1 MRDISHIL
9 GRLAGL
15 TQTREGQWKACCPN
29 HLAHTNGD
37 RSKSFSI
44 GIHGDKVVMQCF
56 ANKCS
61 TEDLC
66 ASLGIEMKDLFL
78 DTPQKTKPTVRAYD
92 SIRSAADSVETNLKR
107 EKQNDGIAVTEATQT
122 LHRYTDRVGNDLI
135 TVVRIDYQY
144 RDGASTKKDK
154 TMRPFAFIDGKWY
167 GSLDSFP
174 LRPLYNLPAVISS
187 PSVVVTEGEKAADAL
202 NKIGIIATCSLG
214 GSKSGK
220 QTDWTALAGKHVTI
234 WRDNDDPG
242 LKYSNEIAAIIK
254 AESLRFV
261 VTGIDGSKDDAY
273 DFIKGFSDPALARQS
288 IFELIASAP
297 VKTRTEIISGTF
309 PDPIPLKFLDY
320 ATDKFCELPCPPKI
334 KRYIS
339 KKAKMVGVPEDFVG
353 VFMIVAIGSLLSHR
367 AMPTISDGYSDR
379 TKLWG
384 FLVAPPGTGKTPAM
398 EDILNTLESIENRW
412 IEKNREAEARHEI
425 NQEINQSK
433 MKGLLERAKKERHN
447 DDIIKELTQLKVD
460 TEKNIF
466 KRVRCIVRDA
476 TVEKMQQIM
485 EEVSNCPIWFRDEI
499 ISILRRAD
507 SGSGGDNRQSLLE
520 SYSNKGY
527 TTIERVYKQDKKPR
541 RSSANFSIFGSMQ
554 PDVASEF
561 VSSEVSKNDGML
573 LRFLA
578 VCWPASEDFEAASKS
593 QEFGLSDADE
603 RKEIF
608 DLFMQVFEGDIGV
621 TKAIGEE
628 VPGLPFDKEA
638 AEIFGNWSSWN
649 KDRYTGEKNNLLQNY
664 YSKLSSFL
672 IKLSAIAQM
681 CMTGKAPVTEV
692 AMKIGVRWMEY
703 FESHALKLYLQKTNR
718 HYRKSLELANRIVTD
733 RVETFRI
740 SDLQERLIPEVD
752 NKEDHFNILRILI
765 EMNWIR
771 RESDKVGDSKITKY
785 VVNPKVFAGESIIVS
800 KQENI
805 QQRFS
810 EIKKWD
816 FEEMRMWHRKV
827 MVQVGDVE
835 VNSDFAN
842 WCDDDAISQVHD
854 EIVFDGNGGEIAE
867 SPSEDPESD
876 IPFDFDDRGGWGAL

>member
-9 GRLAGL
+9 CRLAGL
-15 TQTREGQWKACCPN
+15 SQTRENQWKASCPN
-29 HLAHTNGD
+29 HAAHTHGD

-44 GIHGDKVVMQCF
+44 AIHDNKIVMQCF

-61 TEDLC
+61 TEDIC

-78 DTPQKTKPTVRAYD
+78 DTPEKTKPTSKAYD
-92 SIRSAADSVETNLKR
+92 SIRAAADSVETMLKR
-107 EKQNDGIAVTEATQT
+107 DKQNDGIAVTETKQT
-122 LHRYTDRVGNDLI
+122 FHRYTDRLGNDSI
-135 TVVRIDYQY
+135 TVVRIDYEY
-144 RDGASTKKDK
+144 IENGKRAKDK
-154 TMRPFAFIDGKWY
+154 TMRPFSFVNGKWY
-167 GSLDSFP
+167 GSLESVSI
-174 LRPLYNLPAVISS
+174 RPLYNLPAVISTS
-187 PSVVVTEGEKAADAL
+187 HVVVTEGEKAADAL
-202 NKIGIIATCSLG
+202 NRIGIIATCSIS
-214 GSKSGK
+214 GSKSPK
-220 QTDWTALAGKHVTI
+220 KTDWTPLAGKHVTI

-242 LKYSNEIAAIIK
+242 LKYSEEVASLVN
-254 AESLRFV
+254 AESIRFV
-261 VTGIDGSKDDAY
+261 VTGDEGSKDDAY
-273 DFIKGFSDPALARQS
+273 DFIEKFPDSAAARQA
-288 IFELIASAP
+288 IFDLIANAP
-297 VKTRTEIISGTF
+297 IKSRTEIVSATF
-309 PDPIPLKFLDY
+309 PNPIPLKFLDY

-367 AMPTISDGYSDR
+367 TMPTIADGYSDR

-398 EDILNTLESIENRW
+398 EDILNTLEQIENKW
-412 IEKNREAEARHEI
+412 IEKHRESEARHEI

-433 MKGLLERAKKERHN
+433 MKGLLEKAKKERHN
-447 DDIIKELTQLKVD
+447 DDIIKELTQLKVE
-460 TEKNIF
+460 TEKNVF

-541 RSSANFSIFGSMQ
+541 KSSANFSIFGSMQ

-573 LRFLA
+573 LRFMA
-578 VCWPASEDFEAASKS
+578 VCWPATEDFEAASKA
-593 QEFGLSDADE
+593 QEFGLSDACE
-603 RKEIF
+603 RQEIL
-608 DLFMQVFEGDIGV
+608 DLFLQVFEGDL
-621 TKAIGEE
+621 
-628 VPGLPFDKEA
+628 GLPAGTNEELEGMRFEKEA
-638 AEIFGNWSSWN
+638 ADIFGRWSSWN
-649 KDRYTGEKNNLLQNY
+649 KERYTNEKNNLLQNY

-681 CMTGKAPVTEV
+681 CLTGRSPVTEV

-733 RVETFRI
+733 QVESFRI
-740 SDLQERLIPEVD
+740 SDLQERLIPEID

-771 RESDKVGDSKITKY
+771 RESDKVGESKIAKY
-785 VVNPKVFAGESIIVS
+785 VVNPKVFDGKSIIVS

-805 QQRFS
+805 QERFS
-810 EIKKWD
+810 VLQKWNFD
-816 FEEMRMWHRKV
+816 DMQMWHRKV
-827 MVQVGDVE
+827 MVDAGDVE
-835 VNSDFAN
+835 MNSDFAT
-842 WCDDDAISQVHD
+842 WCSD
-854 EIVFDGNGGEIAE
+854 EILVGRRDEIIFDGNQEESIAKPQE
-867 SPSEDPESD
+867 NPESD
-876 IPFDFDDRGGWGAL
+876 ISFDFDDRDGWGAL